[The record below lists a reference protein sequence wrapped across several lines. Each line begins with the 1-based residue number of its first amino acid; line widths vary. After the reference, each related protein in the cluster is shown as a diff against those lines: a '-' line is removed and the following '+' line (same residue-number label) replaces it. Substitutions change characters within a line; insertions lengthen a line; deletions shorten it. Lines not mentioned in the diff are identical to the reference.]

1 MAESNWFDSA
11 SMFPESPVLQ
21 EKIREHFVWAKE
33 LGISTIRDLNVAI
46 AENRADG
53 IIRIAEAR
61 HNKSLVEIAAEIDK
75 RKAKLILVAGPSSAG
90 KTTFSKRLCTYL
102 RVFGHKTLLISTDD
116 YFVGD
121 KRNPKDVNG
130 KLDYE
135 HLDAVDRP
143 RMTAD
148 LQALFRGEPVKMRA
162 FNFALH
168 DGYDRDEPSRLESG
182 GIVVMEGI
190 HCLNP
195 DLLPGF
201 GDSGVFRV
209 YLNTLAP
216 VRNND
221 GSPIFPEDSRILRRL
236 LRDAKYRK
244 MSTEET
250 LNLWPSVMRGEARW
264 ITPFVSGADAVFNSA
279 LDYEIAVLKPCVETA
294 LRIACATGAQTVEAL
309 RLLTMIRPFLNLPS
323 DCVPGDSILRETIGN
338 SQLTY

>member
-21 EKIREHFVWAKE
+21 ETIREHFIWAKGQ
-33 LGISTIRDLNVAI
+33 GIATVRDLNIAI
-46 AENRADG
+46 AENRADTV
-53 IIRIAEAR
+53 IRTAEALHNKALVRIADAID
-61 HNKSLVEIAAEIDK
+61 NKG
-75 RKAKLILVAGPSSAG
+75 AKLVLVAGPSSAG

-102 RVFGHKTLLISTDD
+102 RVNGHNPLMISTDD

-121 KRNPKDVNG
+121 KRNPRDENG

-135 HLDAVDRP
+135 HLDAVDRV
-143 RMTAD
+143 RMAD
-148 LQALFRGEPVKMRA
+148 DLNALFRGERVRLRGFDFAAHEGFDRPDPVG
-162 FNFALH
+162 L
-168 DGYDRDEPSRLESG
+168 EPG
-182 GIVVMEGI
+182 GMVVMEGI

-195 DLLPGF
+195 EILPGF
-201 GDSGVFRV
+201 AHESAYRI

-216 VRNND
+216 IRNND
-221 GSPIFPEDSRILRRL
+221 GSPIFPEDSRVLRRL

-244 MSTEET
+244 MSTEDT

-264 ITPFVSGADAVFNSA
+264 ITPFVGNADSVFNSA
-279 LDYEIAVLKPCVETA
+279 LGYEIAVLKPCVETA
-294 LRIACATGAQTVEAL
+294 LRIACATGAQTAEAM
-309 RLLTMIRPFLNLPS
+309 RLLSMLRPFLNLPA